1 MGYYFVTSPC
11 FGCGRIFSYN
21 PIRVP
26 SYRAPDGDRKPI
38 CRVCV
43 DRVNPRRIENGL
55 DPIRV
60 LPGAYEPADEYEL
73 GDD

>member
-11 FGCGRIFSYN
+11 LGCGRVFSYN

-26 SYRAPDGDRKPI
+26 SYRHNGVKQPI
-38 CRVCV
+38 CIVCV
-43 DRVNPRRIENGL
+43 ERVNPRRIENGL
-55 DPIRV
+55 APIQV
-60 LPGAYEPADEYEL
+60 LPGAYEPADESEL